1 MIVSQQATQ
10 NHPFRTLRNQPNV
23 EEIRLDSVRR
33 ILPQRDSAN
42 VTTEV
47 PLPIPD
53 TAQGTEYTIAE
64 LKAVAK
70 IREFWRKCLPSLL
83 QRRKYLSTL
92 EGQIFRRYSD
102 LCASRRSKSKVYI
115 ALLSSGVEACLKVDN
130 IRMSLQVQRER
141 IMRDIDMADPSE
153 DKYEALDSYLQ
164 GVRDLEYE
172 LNNQASQMSVSNLAK
187 VLEKGNL
194 KELRRVL
201 GAVEASTAAAES
213 GLAQIVADMHNV

>member
-1 MIVSQQATQ
+1 
-10 NHPFRTLRNQPNV
+10 
-23 EEIRLDSVRR
+23 
-33 ILPQRDSAN
+33 
-42 VTTEV
+42 
-47 PLPIPD
+47 
-53 TAQGTEYTIAE
+53 
-64 LKAVAK
+64 
-70 IREFWRKCLPSLL
+70 
-83 QRRKYLSTL
+83 
-92 EGQIFRRYSD
+92 
-102 LCASRRSKSKVYI
+102 
-115 ALLSSGVEACLKVDN
+115 
-130 IRMSLQVQRER
+130 
-141 IMRDIDMADPSE
+141 MADPSE